1 MMRSTRGMMLLEL
14 VIALVITGLM
24 AAVGYAA
31 FGGIID
37 LHQRIEEA
45 SITTERAAAL
55 RETIHSWLEAGTVTV
70 QQGGLPQ
77 GMGRGGR
84 SVRTVSASGTAAVQ
98 SVTPAVVTG
107 DVLSFTT
114 QADNPAGAPRAIMK
128 LFVDDDPTTPET
140 GLTVE
145 YQASAQSPLLRREL
159 EPSIDSLVIEYL
171 DSRTSRWHPAKDVA
185 TISPKAVR
193 LYLHAYQGTAFAP
206 LLSMP
211 MQLPV
216 ASVGGA
222 GGARGRGGN

>member
-1 MMRSTRGMMLLEL
+1 MIRATRGMMLLEL

-37 LHQRIEEA
+37 HHRRIEEA
-45 SITTERAAAL
+45 SITTERASAL
-55 RETIHSWLEAGTVTV
+55 RETIHGWLEAGTVTV
-70 QQGGLPQ
+70 QQGGMPQ
-77 GMGRGGR
+77 GLARGGR
-84 SVRTVSASGTAAVQ
+84 SLQTVSASGTAAVQ
-98 SVTPAVVTG
+98 SVSPAVVTG

-114 QADNPAGAPRAIMK
+114 QADNPANAPNAIMK
-128 LFVDDDPTTPET
+128 LFVDDDPTTPEV

-145 YQASAQSPLLRREL
+145 YQASQQSPLLRREL

-171 DSRTSRWHPAKDVA
+171 DSRTSRWYPAKDVA

-193 LYLHAYQGTAFAP
+193 LHLHAYQGATFAP

-222 GGARGRGGN
+222 GGSRGRGN